1 MTLQEQQKLLSQK
14 IISSL
19 CHVSDRPEGLLP
31 HIVYV
36 EEEGGDGY
44 PSYVR
49 YHLTDYRSD
58 GICTLQNPDTGISE
72 TGRHLSEINTDW
84 LVTLWNRHV
93 ESSIEQHLHSVVDEE
108 QVTPDLPHFREG
120 DFVRLTDE
128 AIAEIRRIF
137 GDTAADYR
145 RNMLLQVKYMRQN
158 SADNSW
164 HIGVQ
169 GIHED
174 DVQEFAGNFLR
185 SATADELAERS
196 NDEHFND
203 TEDYIRFIQMND

>member
-1 MTLQEQQKLLSQK
+1 MLF
-14 IISSL
+14 
-19 CHVSDRPEGLLP
+19 
-31 HIVYV
+31 
-36 EEEGGDGY
+36 
-44 PSYVR
+44 
-49 YHLTDYRSD
+49 RS
-58 GICTLQNPDTGISE
+58 ISE

-185 SATADELAERS
+185 SATADELAERI

>member
-1 MTLQEQQKLLSQK
+1 MTPQEQQKLLSQK

-19 CHVSDRPEGLLP
+19 CHVSERPEGLLP

-49 YHLTDYRSD
+49 CHLTDYRSD
-58 GICTLQNPDTGISE
+58 GICTLRNPNTGILE
-72 TGRHLSEINTDW
+72 TGRHLSEINIDW

-93 ESSIEQHLHSVVDEE
+93 ESSIEQYLHYVVDEE
-108 QVTPDLPHFREG
+108 QVKPDLPPFREG

-169 GIHED
+169 EIHED

-185 SATADELAERS
+185 SATADELAERI
-196 NDEHFND
+196 NDEHFKRRTIYD
-203 TEDYIRFIQMND
+203 SYK